1 MACSTLSLN
10 MLCDIFPY
18 SPSFPLSLSMS
29 CASSL
34 QGLGICSFL
43 SLVITINFSLTI
55 LHNINYLVIS
65 SLSSTLSLCLHCL
78 LSLSVI
84 FYF

>member
-1 MACSTLSLN
+1 MTSSSLSLK
-10 MLCDIFPY
+10 MLCDI
-18 SPSFPLSLSMS
+18 SPFSLSFLLSLCMT
-29 CASSL
+29 CANSL
-34 QGLGICSFL
+34 LRLGIGSFL
-43 SLVITINFSLTI
+43 SLFIAIHLGLTI